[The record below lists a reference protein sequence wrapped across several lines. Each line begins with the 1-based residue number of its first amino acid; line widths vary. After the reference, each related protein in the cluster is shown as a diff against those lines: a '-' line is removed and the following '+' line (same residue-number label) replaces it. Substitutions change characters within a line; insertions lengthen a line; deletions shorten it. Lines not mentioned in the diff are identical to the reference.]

1 LIAVAVTVL
10 AFNLRPAVTSL
21 GAVLDDVRDGLGL
34 SATAAGVLTTLPVL
48 CFAGFGA
55 LAPRFARRYGT
66 QRVIAASVAAITLGL
81 IVRSATGSAALFL
94 VVTGVGLAGMATGNV
109 LIPAIVKT
117 HFPRDVGRMTALYTT
132 SMAIGTTAGAALTVP
147 AGELAGGWRG
157 GLFVWGV
164 TAAIALLPW
173 VLLARSEQPSNPDRD
188 VGVTT
193 RGVLR
198 MSRTPLAWAL
208 AVYFGSQS
216 LQAYAV
222 FGWLPQIY
230 RDAGLDA
237 TTAGLMLGVL
247 SALGIPVS
255 FVLPNLAG
263 RRPDQRRYVVACVVA
278 FAGGY
283 AGLMTAPTTLPW
295 LWAVL
300 VGIGLGAFPLVLTM
314 IGLRAQAAE
323 VTVRLSGFAQGVGYV
338 IAASGPLAVGA
349 LYDVTGSWTAPIGLL
364 LVLLVPQL
372 VAGWYAARPV
382 QIDAPATATA
392 AGSAGYAG
400 TTDHRNHRR

>member
-1 LIAVAVTVL
+1 VLVAVAVVVL

-34 SATAAGVLTTLPVL
+34 SATTAGVLTTLPVL

-55 LAPRFARRYGT
+55 LAPRLARRYGT
-66 QRVIAASVAAITLGL
+66 QRVIAASVAAIVLGL
-81 IVRSATGSAALFL
+81 AVRSVIGSAALFL
-94 VVTGVGLAGMATGNV
+94 VLTGAGLAGMATGNV
-109 LIPAIVKT
+109 LLPAIVKT
-117 HFPRDVGRMTALYTT
+117 HFPRDIGRMTALYTT
-132 SMAIGTTAGAALTVP
+132 ALAIGTTAGAALTVP
-147 AGELAGGWRG
+147 VGDLAGGWRT
-157 GLFVWGV
+157 GLLVWGV

-173 VLLARSEQPSNPDRD
+173 LVLARSEQPVNPDRD
-188 VGVTT
+188 SDVTT
-193 RGVLR
+193 RVAPRL
-198 MSRTPLAWAL
+198 SRTPLAWAL
-208 AVYFGSQS
+208 AVYFGTQS

-230 RDAGLDA
+230 RDAGFDA

-263 RRPDQRRYVVACVVA
+263 RRPDQRPYVAACVMA
-278 FAGGY
+278 FAAGY
-283 AGLMTAPTTLPW
+283 VGLLAAPATLPW

-300 VGIGLGAFPLVLTM
+300 VGIGLGAFPLVLTL
-314 IGLRAQAAE
+314 IGLRARAAE
-323 VTVRLSGFAQGVGYV
+323 VTVRLSGFAQGIGYV

-349 LYDVTGSWTAPIGLL
+349 LYDVTGGWTAPIGLL

-372 VAGWYAARPV
+372 VSGWYAARPI
-382 QIDAPATATA
+382 QIDVPATRE
-392 AGSAGYAG
+392 SR
-400 TTDHRNHRR
+400 DDLNPRS

>member
-1 LIAVAVTVL
+1 VLVGVAVMLL

-21 GAVLDDVRDGLGL
+21 GAVLDDVRAGLGL
-34 SATAAGVLTTLPVL
+34 SATAAGVVTTLPVL

-55 LAPRFARRYGT
+55 VAPRLARRYGT
-66 QRVIAASVAAITLGL
+66 HRVIATSVAAIALGL
-81 IVRSATGSAALFL
+81 AVRSVTGSAVLFL
-94 VVTGVGLAGMATGNV
+94 VVTGVALGGMATGNV
-109 LIPAIVKT
+109 LLPAIVKT
-117 HFPRDVGRMTALYTT
+117 HFPRDIGRMTGLYTT

-147 AGELAGGWRG
+147 VGKLAGGWHG
-157 GLFVWGV
+157 GLFVWGG
-164 TAAIALLPW
+164 TAAIALVPW
-173 VLLARSEQPSNPDRD
+173 ILLARSKPAAVSERD
-188 VGVTT
+188 SHASTHVVP
-193 RGVLR
+193 RL
-198 MSRTPLAWAL
+198 SRTPLAWAL

-230 RDAGLDA
+230 RDAGFDA
-237 TTAGLMLGVL
+237 TTAGLMLGIL
-247 SALGIPVS
+247 AALGIPVS
-255 FVLPNLAG
+255 FVLPNLAS
-263 RRPDQRRYVVACVVA
+263 RRPDQRPYVVACVVA

-283 AGLMTAPTTLPW
+283 VGLMTAPATLPW

-314 IGLRAQAAE
+314 IGLRSEAAE
-323 VTVRLSGFAQGVGYV
+323 VTARLSGFAQGIGYV

-349 LYDVTGSWTAPIGLL
+349 LYDITGGWTAPIGLL

-382 QIDAPATATA
+382 QIDASN
-392 AGSAGYAG
+392 AGVTGNLNPRS
-400 TTDHRNHRR
+400 

>member
-1 LIAVAVTVL
+1 VLIGAALLVL

-21 GAVLDDVRDGLGL
+21 GAVLDDVRAGLGL

-55 LAPRFARRYGT
+55 LAPRLARRYGT

-81 IVRSATGSAALFL
+81 VVRSITGSAALFL

-109 LIPAIVKT
+109 LVPAIVKT
-117 HFPRDVGRMTALYTT
+117 HFPRDIGRMTALYTT
-132 SMAIGTTAGAALTVP
+132 AMAIGTTAGAALTVP
-147 AGELAGGWRG
+147 VGELAGGWHG
-157 GLFVWGV
+157 GLFVWGG
-164 TAAIALLPW
+164 TAALALLPW
-173 VLLARSEQPSNPDRD
+173 VVLARSEQPARPGRD
-188 VGVTT
+188 SHVATPVAP
-193 RGVLR
+193 R

-208 AVYFGSQS
+208 AVYFGTQS

-230 RDAGLDA
+230 RDAGFDA

-263 RRPDQRRYVVACVVA
+263 RRPDQRPYVVACVVA

-283 AGLMTAPTTLPW
+283 VGLMTTPDTLPW

-300 VGIGLGAFPLVLTM
+300 VGIGLGAFPLVLTL
-314 IGLRAQAAE
+314 IGLRAQEAD
-323 VTVRLSGFAQGVGYV
+323 VTVRLSGFAQGIGYV

-349 LYDVTGSWTAPIGLL
+349 LYDATGGWTAPIGLL

-372 VAGWYAARPV
+372 VGGWYAARPV
-382 QIDAPATATA
+382 QIDAPVTR
-392 AGSAGYAG
+392 GSAGLAG
-400 TTDHRNHRR
+400 SIDKPQP